1 MKCPNC
7 NFENDSVSNFCINCG
22 TKLKVNDFGVESYSN
37 DLNYSPITSSE
48 NKIIYSQYDESNDMS
63 IYSSEDLNNIFSEN
77 KFTIGQIN
85 KIQSF
90 IKENHDKSSID
101 ELIKDE
107 ISNNNHQN
115 KLLDKELLIKGT
127 ITKIEVSND

>member
-48 NKIIYSQYDESNDMS
+48 NKIIFLCNFLY
-63 IYSSEDLNNIFSEN
+63 F
-77 KFTIGQIN
+77 
-85 KIQSF
+85 
-90 IKENHDKSSID
+90 
-101 ELIKDE
+101 
-107 ISNNNHQN
+107 
-115 KLLDKELLIKGT
+115 
-127 ITKIEVSND
+127 TKINYCF